1 MNIPVNSPKGI
12 KLLTKG
18 KYVTDDI
25 EVTPVLQDKSVT
37 PTDTVQSVSADDG
50 YAGLGT
56 VKISAIETESG
67 AATPSAAAQTV
78 TPSEGKFFDKF
89 TVNATP
95 TETKTIDANGTFTP
109 SVGKFFSE
117 VTVNVNTAK
126 PEQEKSVTI
135 TENGTTEVTP
145 DSGKALSKVTITTNV
160 PQAVPIEVST
170 AAAMTALLVAAN
182 VGKVYKFTGT
192 TDATYTNGDLYEV
205 VNE

>member
-37 PTDTVQSVSADDG
+37 PADTVQSVSADDG

-56 VKISAIETESG
+56 VKISAIETEPG

-117 VTVNVNTAK
+117 VNV
-126 PEQEKSVTI
+126 
-135 TENGTTEVTP
+135 
-145 DSGKALSKVTITTNV
+145 
-160 PQAVPIEVST
+160 AVPPYAQDVAT
-170 AAAMTALLVAAN
+170 AAAMNANLVAAN
-182 VGKVYKFTGT
+182 VGKIYRFTGT
-192 TDATYTNGDLYEV
+192 TDDNYTNGDLYIVEG
-205 VNE
+205 

>member
-78 TPSEGKFFDKF
+78 TPSAGKFFDKF

-117 VTVNVNTAK
+117 VTVNVPAT
-126 PEQEKSVTI
+126 PTQEKTATI